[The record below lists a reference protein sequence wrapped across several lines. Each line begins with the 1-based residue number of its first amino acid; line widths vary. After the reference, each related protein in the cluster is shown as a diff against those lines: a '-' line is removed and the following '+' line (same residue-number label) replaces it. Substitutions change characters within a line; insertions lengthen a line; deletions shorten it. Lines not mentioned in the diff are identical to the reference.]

1 MKITP
6 QQVKQMLDNNEDFI
20 ILDVRGK
27 CEYEGGHLPG
37 AINLPLAELPFKANK
52 MLPDKDKIIVVYCL
66 SGGRS
71 KRAAMGLEKLGFTK
85 VLNMGGISGW
95 TYEIV

>member
-6 QQVKQMLDNNEDFI
+6 EEVKNMIDNQEEFV

-27 CEYEGGHLPG
+27 GEYDGGHLPG
-37 AINLPLAELPFKANK
+37 AINLPVIEIPFKAIK
-52 MLPDKDKIIVVYCL
+52 LLPDKNKTIVVYCL

-71 KRAAMGLEKLGFTK
+71 KRAAMGLEKLGYTD
-85 VLNMGGISGW
+85 VRDMGGISGW
-95 TYEIV
+95 TYEIE